1 MGERQ
6 SRRQACQVCFPGTPL
21 FQKKWGEIIEPR
33 KKDQNLTFHCVYL
46 DDILYK
52 WSAKWAA
59 KDKQLFP
66 TSHWFTWS
74 TCVISWGLQY
84 ITSVFFLPCLRYA
97 SVFLAWSKKT
107 AGSLEEQKKQQPTN
121 QKPNIFFKEQTQK
134 PPTRRKLLEVPT
146 SRHPGNSLIWPHL
159 MTVKLFFCLFCRGV
173 VPSIRV
179 Y

>member
-1 MGERQ
+1 MSHEKRLKP
-6 SRRQACQVCFPGTPL
+6 S
-21 FQKKWGEIIEPR
+21 IIFGWH
-33 KKDQNLTFHCVYL
+33 LIL
-46 DDILYK
+46 LYK
-52 WSAKWAA
+52 WSSAKRAA

-74 TCVISWGLQY
+74 ACVISGGLQY

-97 SVFLAWSKKT
+97 SVFLAWSKKEQ
-107 AGSLEEQKKQQPTN
+107 LEFWKNKKNNNPPTKN
-121 QKPNIFFKEQTQK
+121 QTFFFKEQTQK